1 MPVKPSESDWEERK
15 GMITSLYIEQNWT
28 LDEIKEE
35 MAYKGLFATQY
46 SQNPPVTNL
55 LTMRSSKAQF
65 ERRLKGKWGLRK
77 YRKREDWQLVS
88 LVIERRKAIGKESQ
102 LIIDGKEV
110 SEEKVKKEMARY
122 CSTGKRRLQINGE
135 NIHPHPSRIQ

>member
-1 MPVKPSESDWEERK
+1 
-15 GMITSLYIEQNWT
+15 
-28 LDEIKEE
+28 
-35 MAYKGLFATQY
+35 
-46 SQNPPVTNL
+46 
-55 LTMRSSKAQF
+55 MRSSKAQF

-88 LVIERRKAIGKESQ
+88 LVIERRKAVGKESQ